1 MPTVKDNTEEQGMH
15 GVAVALLAEDRDRLA
30 VLQHRVDGTTVAR
43 TVFSHAGF
51 PVTTTDPILRQI
63 QDLRAE
69 VVIIDIEPTRSQR
82 AITTIELLRN
92 STNDLAIFGVG
103 EMQHPPSIVAAMRAG
118 ACEYLERGAD
128 SVPLQEALARFV
140 SSRARSV
147 NAGDRARVLTF
158 MNAKGGSGSTTLAVN
173 TALAL
178 QQEHGATLLV
188 DFATLGHAALHL
200 NVRPV
205 FGLVDALQNL
215 HRMDAALLKGFIT
228 VCRRDLH
235 LLAGMNQIASLSP
248 TTSELARLFDLL
260 VSHYQFVVV
269 DCSSRMDEISHIVAD
284 LAHEVLLVTQTDV
297 AALWSTNR
305 VRAWLDERGTETKIR
320 VLLNR
325 YKKIAGFGEEDMQ
338 KATNCKVAWKVP
350 NSYYPVASAIDRGE
364 PLILHDSDL
373 SRSIRGLAAMLAK
386 SDETITAGPQPREAA
401 ESRGK
406 AAARLFSL
414 PIRAGQ

>member
-1 MPTVKDNTEEQGMH
+1 MH

-30 VLQHRVDGTTVAR
+30 VLQHRAEATTAAR

-51 PVTTTDPILRQI
+51 PSSTTDSILRQI

-69 VVIIDIEPTRSQR
+69 VVVIDIDPTRSQR
-82 AITTIELLRN
+82 AISTIELLKN
-92 STNDLAIFGVG
+92 STNDLAIFAIGD
-103 EMQHPPSIVAAMRAG
+103 MDHPPTIVAAMRAG
-118 ACEYLERGAD
+118 ACEYLERAAD
-128 SVPLQEALARFV
+128 AVPLQEALGRFV

-147 NAGDRARVLTF
+147 NGAGRARVLAF
-158 MNAKGGSGSTTLAVN
+158 MNAKGGSGATTLAVN

-205 FGLVDALQNL
+205 FGLSDALQNL

-235 LLAGMNQIASLSP
+235 LLAGMNQIAGLAP

-260 VSHYQFVVV
+260 VSHYQYVVA
-269 DCSSRMDEISHIVAD
+269 DCSSRMDQISHMIAE
-284 LAHEVLLVTQTDV
+284 LSHEVMLVTQTDV
-297 AALWSTNR
+297 AALWSANR
-305 VRAWLDERGTETKIR
+305 MRAWLDETGGESKVR
-320 VLLNR
+320 VVLNR
-325 YKKIAGFGEEDMQ
+325 YKKIAGFGEEDLQ

-350 NSYYPVASAIDRGE
+350 NSYHPVASAIDRGE

-373 SRSIRGLAAMLAK
+373 SRSIRGLAALLAK
-386 SDETITAGPQPREAA
+386 TEDSLATGPRTETTDA
-401 ESRGK
+401 RGK
-406 AAARLFSL
+406 ATARLFISPL
-414 PIRAGQ
+414 RAGQ